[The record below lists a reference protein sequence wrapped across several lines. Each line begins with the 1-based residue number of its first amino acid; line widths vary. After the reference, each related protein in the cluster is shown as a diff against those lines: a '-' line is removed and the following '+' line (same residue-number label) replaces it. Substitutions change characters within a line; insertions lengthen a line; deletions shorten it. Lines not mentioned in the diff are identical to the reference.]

1 MAGHDFNPTL
11 PKTTIQGNA
20 AGLVVPFFRSFWYAA
35 FDQYRFAFFAPR
47 LVARQ
52 IGEAERLSGEDGFR
66 VLIAAIGAGIG
77 TKAPEYI

>member
-1 MAGHDFNPTL
+1 MHRA
-11 PKTTIQGNA
+11 
-20 AGLVVPFFRSFWYAA
+20 LVVPFFRSFGTLRL
-35 FDQYRFAFFAPR
+35 DQYRFAFFAPR

-77 TKAPEYI
+77 TKVPEYI